1 MYGYEKKDQW
11 EFAWGRTEWKIEKE
25 LATTEY

>member
-1 MYGYEKKDQW
+1 MVMKKKDQW